1 VPPEGYPRVSP
12 YVLYENAETAIEYL
26 RRAFGFEERLRSVG
40 AAGRVHVELV
50 LDGDGL
56 VMVGQAG
63 EAFRSPKS
71 LGAEPPPVLIHVYVE
86 DVEALHARARAA
98 GAVDLSE
105 LSDAPQ
111 GDRRFSA
118 SDPEGHA
125 WYFAQRAR

>member
-1 VPPEGYPRVSP
+1 VSP
-12 YVLYENAETAIEYL
+12 YVLYEDAEAAVEYL
-26 RRAFGFEERLRSVG
+26 TRAFGFEERLRSEG

-63 EAFRSPKS
+63 EGFRSPKS

-98 GAVDLSE
+98 SAVDLSE
-105 LSDAPQ
+105 LTDSPQ

-125 WYFAQRAR
+125 CYLAQRVR